1 MIYLSVN
8 TKDKFSF
15 MFLNTY
21 QLFRKKSLQYVVFII
36 YVEEK

>member
-21 QLFRKKSLQYVVFII
+21 QLIRKKSLQYVVFII